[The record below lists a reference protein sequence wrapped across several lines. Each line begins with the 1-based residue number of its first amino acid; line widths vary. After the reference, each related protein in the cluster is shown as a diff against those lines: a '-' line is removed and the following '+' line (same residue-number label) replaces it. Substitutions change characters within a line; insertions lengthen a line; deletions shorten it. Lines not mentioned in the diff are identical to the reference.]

1 MRESEHAPLPLV
13 LASASPQR
21 SAILARIGLELELRP
36 TGAQELEHGEPGE
49 VALQNALL
57 KARAAHR
64 PGAREAVL
72 AADTLVALDGTIYG
86 KPADEA
92 AARRTLEA
100 LGGRTHE
107 VHTGVALLIEGE
119 ERTALS
125 STAVTFRP
133 LTEQLLAR
141 CLASGQWREK
151 SGAYAIQ
158 GFGAALVT
166 RLDGD
171 YENVVGLPVATLLD
185 LWPELLSRVCW
196 DVPESR

>member
-1 MRESEHAPLPLV
+1 MPDPERASPALV

-21 SAILARIGLELELRP
+21 RAILARIGLEFELRP
-36 TGAQELEHGEPGE
+36 TGARELEHGEPRE

-64 PGAREAVL
+64 PGAPEAVL

-92 AARRTLEA
+92 QARRTLRA

-107 VHTGVALLIEGE
+107 VHTGVALVIEGR

-125 STAVTFRP
+125 STEVSFRP
-133 LTEQLLAR
+133 LTDELLQR
-141 CLASGQWREK
+141 CIESGQWREK

-158 GFGAALVT
+158 GFGTALVT
-166 RLDGD
+166 RLEGD

-185 LWPELLSRVCW
+185 LWPELLTRVRW
-196 DVPESR
+196 PSA